1 MITAELSSR
10 RSWKARLSTAAVAG
24 GVAWAAWRARATVPG
39 GHQRWRRTNHRGE
52 QLTLLEGPAWAAG
65 ALTGLALAT
74 GLSGRQRAAVMLAT
88 GGSAVFGAVDDLT
101 ESGSSK
107 GLRGHLGALAHGQV
121 TTGALKIVG
130 IGAGGLVAAAL
141 LVPQSRLPVRLA
153 DVAVSGGLIAGAAN
167 LANLL
172 DLRPGRLLK
181 PPRRWPCRG
190 PPATAR
196 RRAPAPHWPCC
207 LWIWPNRECWV
218 TAAPTPSVPSWVAPW
233 FSPPSPVRPGWLGV
247 AVFSQPSWG

>member
-181 PPRRWPCRG
+181 VVLLATPALAVPG
-190 PPATAR
+190 PAGY
-196 RRAPAPHWPCC
+196 CQ
-207 LWIWPNRECWV
+207 
-218 TAAPTPSVPSWVAPW
+218 AAGTGAVACG
-233 FSPPSPVRPGWLGV
+233 SGRTGNAG
-247 AVFSQPSWG
+247 